1 VTRYD
6 DHGRAL
12 TRSGEAPFY
21 SVDTRHSAENDVMG
35 EQLDMGSRRAVF
47 GYMRPT
53 LVGVLL
59 LLVCSSVAAQVRVGL
74 GLAAGQQPYEPRDLG
89 SRFLLSPEAQLSYG
103 RIAVYYALDYANLSS
118 TDIRRGKMYASHL
131 GLACRWSV
139 WRNVAVRA
147 GAGPSYVSITYLG
160 GKPTWHA
167 QLELSLRK
175 ERLEWFAKVRYYDYS
190 LSEFR
195 VAGASPDGPA
205 LLAGVR
211 VIVTE

>member
-1 VTRYD
+1 
-6 DHGRAL
+6 
-12 TRSGEAPFY
+12 
-21 SVDTRHSAENDVMG
+21 MG
-35 EQLDMGSRRAVF
+35 EQLDMGSHGAVL

-59 LLVCSSVAAQVRVGL
+59 LLLCSSLAAQVRVDL
-74 GLAAGQQPYEPRDLG
+74 GIAAGQQPYEPRDLG
-89 SRFLLSPEAQLSYG
+89 SRFLISPEAQISHG
-103 RIAVYYALDYANLSS
+103 HIAVYYALDHASLSS
-118 TDIRRGKMYASHL
+118 TNIRRGTMYASHL
-131 GLACRWSV
+131 GLAYRWPIG
-139 WRNVAVRA
+139 RNVAIRA

-160 GKPTWHA
+160 GGPTWHA

-175 ERLEWFAKVRYYDYS
+175 ERLEWFAKVRHYDYS